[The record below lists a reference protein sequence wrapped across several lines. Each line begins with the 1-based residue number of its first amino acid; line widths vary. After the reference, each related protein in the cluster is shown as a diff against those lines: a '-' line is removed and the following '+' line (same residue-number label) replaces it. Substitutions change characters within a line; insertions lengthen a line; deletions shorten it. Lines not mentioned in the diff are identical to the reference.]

1 MSPKVRSVKSA
12 CKCTKTRN
20 TALRVVI
27 QAQLWGGFAA
37 AMAALCLS
45 LCENEHHNHLEHF
58 FSTVSNDTNTVA
70 TVRLGIAYM
79 VEVDSFGRVIYG
91 AFQRK
96 GRNGSSSEY
105 LIELTNKCVGTW

>member
-12 CKCTKTRN
+12 CKCTKARN

-27 QAQLWGGFAA
+27 QAQVRGGSTA
-37 AMAALCLS
+37 AMAGLCLS
-45 LCENEHHNHLEHF
+45 LCENEHYNHLEHF
-58 FSTVSNDTNTVA
+58 FSTVSNYANTAV
-70 TVRLGIAYM
+70 TVRLGIAFL
-79 VEVDSFGRVIYG
+79 VEVDSFGRVIYR

-96 GRNGSSSEY
+96 GRNRSSLEY